1 METGVEEKLRELRE
15 LRRRA
20 MEGGGPDKVRR
31 QREKGKLL
39 ARERIEALLDHGSFQ
54 EIGWLVTT
62 RSSLFGLDKSR
73 VPGDGVV
80 AGFGRVNGRPVYV
93 FAQDFTVMGGSIGE
107 MHAEKIVRTIELAVK
122 SGVPVIGM
130 WDSGGAR
137 IQEGVAA
144 LHGVGRI
151 LNAIIQAS
159 GVIPQISLVLG
170 PSAGGAAY
178 APALMDFTVVVDRVT
193 YMFITGPD
201 VVREV
206 TGEDVDF
213 EELGGARV
221 HSERSGVAHFR
232 ASSEE
237 EAFETVRRLLSYL
250 PDNNEAPLPIE
261 DTGDP
266 VDRQDPELDAII
278 PPDPMKP
285 YDVREVLERVFDAG
299 SLFEVQ
305 SEWGTSIVTAFAR
318 LGGIPVCVVASQPL
332 VMSGAI
338 DIDASC
344 KAARFVRF
352 CDAFNLP
359 VMTFVDV
366 PGYMPGT
373 SQEHG
378 GIIRHGAKM
387 LYAYAEATVP
397 KITVVLRKAYGGAYI
412 SMGSKSMG
420 ADLVLAWPTA
430 EIAVLGAEAA
440 VRILYRRQLARAED
454 PEKLRRQL
462 IEEYRRT
469 FLNPYRAA
477 ELGLIDDV
485 IEPRETRP
493 KLYQALAV
501 LLKKREHRAPRK
513 HGNIPL

>member
-412 SMGSKSMG
+412 S
-420 ADLVLAWPTA
+420 
-430 EIAVLGAEAA
+430 
-440 VRILYRRQLARAED
+440 
-454 PEKLRRQL
+454 
-462 IEEYRRT
+462 
-469 FLNPYRAA
+469 
-477 ELGLIDDV
+477 
-485 IEPRETRP
+485 
-493 KLYQALAV
+493 
-501 LLKKREHRAPRK
+501 
-513 HGNIPL
+513 